1 MDGHDASR
9 TDSGATGG
17 RTALA
22 LQGGASH
29 GAFQWGVLD
38 RLLETG
44 GLHVPGARFPDIC
57 GVSSGALNGVALAQG
72 WARSGAEGARAA
84 LRDFWDGLAEAQS
97 VTPLRAGLLERWF
110 WGWDIS
116 NTVAWQGLETAL
128 RLWGPEQ
135 LNPMG
140 FNPLRGVVDRLLD
153 TGALT
158 SPGAPRLL
166 VGVTDVE
173 TGRPVLFDN
182 AAITREVL
190 LASCCLPF
198 LFAPVK
204 IEGRTFWDGG
214 YAGNPPLFPLLRP
227 EEPDTLV
234 LVRAQATARARVPHT
249 AQGIINR
256 LNELASQ
263 NVLDT
268 ELACLPASVQLVDY
282 RGDGV
287 LDGLPMSSKF
297 NADKEFL
304 HMLFDAGRQARPV
317 AFGPLRSAA

>member
-1 MDGHDASR
+1 MNR
-9 TDSGATGG
+9 TDG

-38 RLLETG
+38 RLLETD
-44 GLHVPGARFPDIC
+44 GLNAPGLAFPDIC

-72 WARSGAEGARAA
+72 WARGGAEGARNE
-84 LRDFWDGLAEAQS
+84 LRRLWHGLSGAQAM
-97 VTPLRAGLLERWF
+97 TPLRAGVTERWM

-128 RLWGPEQ
+128 RVWGPEQ
-135 LNPMG
+135 LNPFG
-140 FNPLRGVVDRLLD
+140 FNPLRPVVASLLD
-153 TGALT
+153 HDALA
-158 SPGAPRLL
+158 SPAAPKIH

-182 AAITREVL
+182 AGITTEVL

-198 LFAPVK
+198 LFAPVRIDK
-204 IEGRTFWDGG
+204 RTFWDGS
-214 YAGNPPLFPLLRP
+214 YSGNPPLAPLLRP
-227 EEPDTLV
+227 HAPATVV
-234 LVRAQATARARVPHT
+234 LVRAQSTARAKVPHT

-268 ELACLPASVQLVDY
+268 ELAALPPETRLVDY
-282 RGDGV
+282 RADGV
-287 LDGLPMSSKF
+287 LDELPMSSKF
-297 NADKEFL
+297 NIDKEFL
-304 HMLFDAGRQARPV
+304 DMLFDAGRRTVPV
-317 AFGPLRSAA
+317 AIGPVRSAAA